1 MISENVKI
9 KVNYMDY
16 YSLDKLAN
24 WLINRYWQK
33 EEPELAHYIM
43 ARHYLLEE
51 GRAGLL

>member
-1 MISENVKI
+1 MISQDVKR

-33 EEPELAHYIM
+33 EEPELVHYIM
-43 ARHYLLEE
+43 VRHYLLEE
-51 GRAGLL
+51 GSTGLL